1 MGRNLREGREEL
13 MMMTTDVALVHDD
26 IYREIV
32 EEYANDLDSLNREFA
47 ASWEKLT
54 TDGATWAE
62 QKKCIDASHSYK
74 KKGKGQME
82 RGVYEA
88 AEVDNGTQNVQ
99 HNDSIYIGAAVVGLS
114 VIVMTVA
121 IWKYVCS
128 RNGMKQYITESLSEE
143 YGATLEMS

>member
-1 MGRNLREGREEL
+1 
-13 MMMTTDVALVHDD
+13 MTTDVALVHDD

-32 EEYANDLDSLNREFA
+32 EEYANDLNSLNREFA

-88 AEVDNGTQNVQ
+88 AEVEDQLDDGIVGNGTQNVQ
-99 HNDSIYIGAAVVGLS
+99 HNDSIYIGAAVVGIS

-143 YGATLEMS
+143 YGATLEMSSTPK